1 MAILGI
7 VLLVLFIVVS
17 VLLVFMVLVQDEGGE
32 GMGGIFA
39 GSSNST
45 FGSRTGNVI
54 TRFTTVLGALF
65 LILAFGLSFVH
76 RSGGTSSVEAA
87 AKKSAGTQTEWWNPS
102 PSASPSDGSAPL
114 ESASPSPS
122 TAASPSPS
130 SEGTKN

>member
-17 VLLVFMVLVQDEGGE
+17 VLLVFMVLVQDESGE

-54 TRFTTVLGALF
+54 TRFTTVLGGLF
-65 LILAFGLSFVH
+65 LVLALGLAFVH
-76 RSGGTSSVEAA
+76 RSGGGSSVEAEAMKSPA
-87 AKKSAGTQTEWWNPS
+87 AQTEWW
-102 PSASPSDGSAPL
+102 
-114 ESASPSPS
+114 ASPSPS
-122 TAASPSPS
+122 PEASPAATLSPSPA
-130 SEGTKN
+130 SEGKSK

>member
-7 VLLVLFIVVS
+7 VLLVLFIIVS

-65 LILAFGLSFVH
+65 LVLAFGLSFVH
-76 RSGGTSSVEAA
+76 RSGGTAGIEAA
-87 AKKSAGTQTEWWNPS
+87 AKKQAGAQTEWWTPS
-102 PSASPSDGSAPL
+102 PSAAPV
-114 ESASPSPS
+114 ESTSPSPS
-122 TAASPSPS
+122 AAATPSPGT
-130 SEGTKN
+130 EGTK

>member
-17 VLLVFMVLVQDEGGE
+17 VLLVFMVLIQDESGE

-54 TRFTTVLGALF
+54 TRFTGVLGALF
-65 LILAFGLSFVH
+65 LVLAFSLAFVN
-76 RSGGTSSVEAA
+76 RSGGSSGVEAE
-87 AKKSAGTQTEWWNPS
+87 AKKAPPAQTEWW
-102 PSASPSDGSAPL
+102 
-114 ESASPSPS
+114 ASPSPAAD
-122 TAASPSPS
+122 AASTEPDVTP
-130 SEGTKN
+130 EPQN